1 MSSRT
6 SANLPLQLASA
17 YTLLALYGSL
27 YPFSDWRDSG
37 VAPLAFLTTGWL
49 RYTTAFD
56 LVMNALAYLPFGHR
70 MSAALHRLRGPRVE
84 ASWYDPRTGASD
96 SIGTYPADGEQAF
109 QPPTTGPTDDWVLE
123 LRSA

>member
-1 MSSRT
+1 MNSRT

-56 LVMNALAYLPFGHR
+56 LVMNALAYLPFGFLWVTVLSVR
-70 MSAALHRLRGPRVE
+70 LKPAAAFVARRAGGR
-84 ASWYDPRTGASD
+84 
-96 SIGTYPADGEQAF
+96 PAFA
-109 QPPTTGPTDDWVLE
+109 
-123 LRSA
+123 